1 MHRYVIRR
9 VLLMILTLFLISII
23 VFMLIRL
30 IPGNVIDAMM
40 MRARSEGADVT
51 GFNREMLERS
61 LGLDA
66 PIHVQYFRWI
76 SDMLLHGNLGE
87 SLWEHVSVTTL
98 ILSRIAVTFELGLM
112 AVLISIVISLP
123 IGIYSA
129 IRQDTAGDYIGR
141 STAIIFI
148 AIPGFWIGTLV
159 MVYPSVWWSWSP
171 SVELIH
177 FREDP
182 LGNLWMFFI
191 PSFILGMAMAG
202 GTMRMT
208 RTMMLEV
215 MRQDY
220 IRTAWSKGL
229 KERTVVMRHA
239 LKNAL
244 IPVVTILGAELPI
257 LVGGAVVLEQ
267 IFALPGMGKLMV
279 NALDSRDYPV
289 VSAINLIVATAIVFA
304 NLVVD
309 ISYAYLDPR
318 IRYG

>member
-9 VLLMILTLFLISII
+9 VLLMILTLALISII

-40 MRARSEGADVT
+40 MRARSEGVDVAA
-51 GFNREMLERS
+51 FDRETLEHS

-66 PIHVQYFRWI
+66 PAHVQYFRWI
-76 SDMLLHGNLGE
+76 GDILLHGNLGE
-87 SLWEHVSVTTL
+87 SLWEHVAVTTL
-98 ILSRIAVTFELGLM
+98 IRSRIAVTFELGLM

-148 AIPGFWIGTLV
+148 AVPSFWIGTLV
-159 MVYPSVWWSWSP
+159 MVYPSIWWTWSP

-177 FREDP
+177 FTEDP
-182 LGNLWMFFI
+182 LGNLGMFFI
-191 PSFILGMAMAG
+191 PSFILAMAMAG

-229 KERTVVMRHA
+229 KEGVVVMRHA

-257 LVGGAVVLEQ
+257 LVGGAVILEQ

-279 NALDSRDYPV
+279 NALDARDYPV
-289 VSAINLIVATAIVFA
+289 VSAINLIVATAIVVA
-304 NLVVD
+304 NLLVD

-318 IRYG
+318 VRYR

>member
-51 GFNREMLERS
+51 GFDREMLERS

-66 PIHVQYFRWI
+66 PVHVQYFRWI

-87 SLWEHVSVTTL
+87 SLWEHVSVRTL

>member
-1 MHRYVIRR
+1 
-9 VLLMILTLFLISII
+9 MILTLFLISII

-51 GFNREMLERS
+51 GFDREMLERS

>member
-1 MHRYVIRR
+1 
-9 VLLMILTLFLISII
+9 MILTLFLISII

>member
-51 GFNREMLERS
+51 GFDREMLERS

-177 FREDP
+177 FR
-182 LGNLWMFFI
+182 
-191 PSFILGMAMAG
+191 
-202 GTMRMT
+202 
-208 RTMMLEV
+208 
-215 MRQDY
+215 
-220 IRTAWSKGL
+220 
-229 KERTVVMRHA
+229 
-239 LKNAL
+239 
-244 IPVVTILGAELPI
+244 
-257 LVGGAVVLEQ
+257 
-267 IFALPGMGKLMV
+267 
-279 NALDSRDYPV
+279 
-289 VSAINLIVATAIVFA
+289 
-304 NLVVD
+304 
-309 ISYAYLDPR
+309 
-318 IRYG
+318 

>member
-9 VLLMILTLFLISII
+9 VLLMILTLALISII

-40 MRARSEGADVT
+40 MRARSEGVDVAA
-51 GFNREMLERS
+51 FDREALERS

-66 PIHVQYFRWI
+66 PAHVQYFRWI
-76 SDMLLHGNLGE
+76 GDILLHGNLGE
-87 SLWEHVSVTTL
+87 SLWEHVAVTTL
-98 ILSRIAVTFELGLM
+98 IRSRIAVTFELGLM

-148 AIPGFWIGTLV
+148 AVPSFWIGTLV
-159 MVYPSVWWSWSP
+159 MVYPSIWWTWSP
-171 SVELIH
+171 SVELIQ
-177 FREDP
+177 FTEDP
-182 LGNLWMFFI
+182 LGNLGMFFI
-191 PSFILGMAMAG
+191 PSFILAMAMAG

-229 KERTVVMRHA
+229 KEGVVVMRHA

-257 LVGGAVVLEQ
+257 LVGGAVILEQ

-279 NALDSRDYPV
+279 NALDARDYPV
-289 VSAINLIVATAIVFA
+289 VSAINLIVATAIVVA
-304 NLVVD
+304 NLLVD

-318 IRYG
+318 VRYR

>member
-1 MHRYVIRR
+1 
-9 VLLMILTLFLISII
+9 MILTLFLISII

-51 GFNREMLERS
+51 GFDREMLERS

-239 LKNAL
+239 VKNAL

>member
-1 MHRYVIRR
+1 
-9 VLLMILTLFLISII
+9 MILTLFLISII

-76 SDMLLHGNLGE
+76 SDMLLHGNMGE